1 MRTSDYID
9 RLNYLNDP
17 RVRAAADPGVFLRFD
32 PRTMTGTVRIYDD
45 AGNETEAELHA
56 RYEVCDTCDGRGHH
70 TNPSMDAGGLDTEDM
85 DDEDM
90 ESYFDGRYDVA
101 CYECNGR
108 RVVPVP
114 VARNAA
120 DEAVLDQLREL
131 EDAAELSRAE
141 QRAELAM
148 GA

>member
-32 PRTMTGTVRIYDD
+32 PRTMTGAVRLYDD
-45 AGNETEAELHA
+45 AGEEAEAELHA

-70 TNPSMDAGGLDTEDM
+70 TNPSVDAGGLDTEDM

-90 ESYFDGRYDVA
+90 EAYFDGRYDVA
-101 CYECNGR
+101 CYECKGK

-120 DEAVLDQLREL
+120 DEAVLARL
-131 EDAAELSRAE
+131 AELAEQDAYNRAE

>member
-1 MRTSDYID
+1 MHTTAYID

-32 PRTMTGTVRIYDD
+32 PRTMTGTVRLYDD
-45 AGNETEAELHA
+45 AGEETEAELHA

-70 TNPSMDAGGLDTEDM
+70 TNPSVDAGGLDTEDM

-90 ESYFDGRYDVA
+90 NAYFDGRYDVA
-101 CYECNGR
+101 CYECKGK

-114 VARNAA
+114 VARDAA

-131 EDAAELSRAE
+131 AAEAAAFRAE
-141 QRAELAM
+141 QRAELMM